1 MTITDKKRK
10 MISLLMTMDMEI
22 AKMIAMMTK
31 VDKNNQANIK
41 KNKRKSIS
49 KKNKENNKKKYRKST
64 HKDMKEAKEIIMK
77 HP

>member
-1 MTITDKKRK
+1 
-10 MISLLMTMDMEI
+10 
-22 AKMIAMMTK
+22 MIAMMTK